1 MESLYTSS
9 SENLKKCVNVRN
21 VVLSVIALLVGGAL
35 AYYSTVVADSTISSL
50 VLCVGSIII
59 ICALYC
65 VFFRAMHWVYAPT
78 HSAMKADSVS
88 YEAKRFEALWNSLSD
103 EFGFSRLR
111 STAEQSAI
119 RMDYIYSVDGKFAAL
134 QLFQYS
140 SLLYSPITEVYIL
153 KGDDAGRFIDR
164 INRENK

>member
-59 ICALYC
+59 IC
-65 VFFRAMHWVYAPT
+65 
-78 HSAMKADSVS
+78 
-88 YEAKRFEALWNSLSD
+88 
-103 EFGFSRLR
+103 
-111 STAEQSAI
+111 
-119 RMDYIYSVDGKFAAL
+119 
-134 QLFQYS
+134 
-140 SLLYSPITEVYIL
+140 
-153 KGDDAGRFIDR
+153 
-164 INRENK
+164 

>member
-65 VFFRAMHWVYAPT
+65 VFFRAMWVYAPT

-140 SLLYSPITEVYIL
+140 SLLYSPITEVYTL

-164 INRENK
+164 ISRENK

>member
-59 ICALYC
+59 ICAL
-65 VFFRAMHWVYAPT
+65 
-78 HSAMKADSVS
+78 
-88 YEAKRFEALWNSLSD
+88 
-103 EFGFSRLR
+103 
-111 STAEQSAI
+111 
-119 RMDYIYSVDGKFAAL
+119 
-134 QLFQYS
+134 
-140 SLLYSPITEVYIL
+140 
-153 KGDDAGRFIDR
+153 
-164 INRENK
+164 